1 MATRKQS
8 FVSVFNTPIGR
19 VRLLEM
25 NDRLQALELVS
36 SRTNLMAPA
45 TSVVREACN
54 QLNGYFSNPDCLFKL
69 DLMMEG
75 TPFQKR
81 VWRELVKIP
90 SGKVTTYGKLAKHL
104 GTSPR
109 AVGNACRANPLPII
123 VPCHRVV
130 ASTGVGG
137 YMGKTA
143 GRRLE
148 IKSWLLDHESRQ

>member
-8 FVSVFNTPIGR
+8 FVSVINTPVGRIG
-19 VRLLEM
+19 LAAM
-25 NDRLQALELVS
+25 NDRLQALDFVS
-36 SRTNLMAPA
+36 LRTNLVAPA
-45 TSVVREACN
+45 TGVAREACN
-54 QLNGYFSNPDCLFKL
+54 QLHDYFSNPDCLFSL
-69 DLMMEG
+69 DLLMGG

-90 SGKVTTYGKLAKHL
+90 SGKVKTYGEIAKRLH
-104 GTSPR
+104 TSPR

-130 ASTGVGG
+130 ASAGVGG

-148 IKSWLLDHESRQ
+148 IKSWLLDHESRR